1 MALTAGGR
9 LGPYEIVSMIGAG
22 GMGEVYRARDTR
34 LQRDVAI
41 KILPAAFAADVD
53 RVKRFEREAQA
64 LAALNHPNVAHI
76 HGVEEHAHG
85 AALVMEFVEGPTLAD
100 RISAGPMRPEDALP
114 IARQIAEALEA
125 AHESGII
132 HRDLKPANVKLG
144 GRGDAAGS
152 TVKVLDFGLAKAMEG
167 DISRAPEQDPSAPDS
182 STKLSP
188 AMTRAGVVLGTAAY
202 MSPEQARAG
211 AVDRRA
217 DIWAFG
223 CVLFEML
230 SGRPAFDGET
240 VTDVLA
246 AVVRDPPPWQALP
259 AETPAGIRRLLGRCL
274 EKQPRRR
281 LHDIADAR
289 LEIEEA
295 IDAPRTDGTEKAQ
308 AVAMPPGRMRLRE
321 RLAWMTA
328 AALAITAG
336 ALIVPRILEPAASTG
351 PVQRYSLVH
360 RGSEAR
366 FVPGPPQIS
375 PDGRM
380 VVYSAEDRDGRFLL
394 WVRDQDSVEPR
405 RLAGTERYFPGQSPF
420 WHPDSR
426 TIGFFGDA
434 ELKRVSADGGAVQA
448 LVPTHAFSGQA
459 GAWSRNGVILYQ
471 PMEDSPLLKIP
482 EGGGKPEPVT
492 TLPGKGW
499 GHMFPSFLPDGQHF
513 LFTARPYFQP
523 FDRGEAG
530 IYLGSLDGSPPRR
543 LLPDVSNARYVTPG
557 YLLFAR
563 GGVLHAVPFDATTGR
578 LTGDPISL
586 KEKVTVDM
594 EYYQASFSVSETG
607 VIALRQAVDVEG
619 LTQVRLIDRR
629 GTTLAT
635 FGDPRAYTHGSVA
648 PNGRRVAFGI
658 TDVAN
663 ANGDIWIAD
672 ADGKNLQRFVWTRDW
687 EAFPIWR
694 DETHLT
700 YLSADATGAFTLT
713 LRDTTSAGQEDLVK
727 DTRFMM
733 PFSWSA
739 DGVYLIF
746 ERVNDS
752 NGSDLLVWSSTT
764 KKVEPF
770 VSGNIGEG
778 AIFSP
783 DGGWVAYNSS
793 SGGSMGTHVARFPK
807 SGASQSLPVDAAVR
821 SWSRDGREILAI
833 SATQDLVAY
842 PITVTSSRITLGQRT
857 VLIPGPTDFGLR
869 IAAFP
874 DHSKFLIAS
883 RIDPE
888 KGVAEIRLIVG
899 LIDAL
904 REGRLGG
911 STR

>member
-1 MALTAGGR
+1 MALAAGTRVGS
-9 LGPYEIVSMIGAG
+9 YEIVSLVGAG
-22 GMGEVYRARDTR
+22 GMGEVYRARDAR

-41 KILPAAFAADVD
+41 KILPASFAADAD
-53 RVKRFEREAQA
+53 RVRRFEREAQA

-85 AALVMEFVEGPTLAD
+85 PALIMEFVEGPTLAD
-100 RISAGPMRPEDALP
+100 RINAGLMRPEDALP

-167 DISRAPEQDPSAPDS
+167 DISGATKQDPTAPDS

-188 AMTRAGVVLGTAAY
+188 AMTQAGIVLGTAAY

-211 AVDRRA
+211 VVDRRA

-246 AVVRDPPPWQALP
+246 AVVKDPPPWQALP

-281 LHDIADAR
+281 LHHIADAR

-295 IDAPRTDGTEKAQ
+295 IDAPKTDGTGKAES
-308 AVAMPPGRMRLRE
+308 VVPPGRMRLRE

-328 AALAITAG
+328 AVLAITAG
-336 ALIVPRILEPAASTG
+336 ALIVPRMRAPAALTV

-360 RGSEAR
+360 RGSETR
-366 FVPGPPQIS
+366 FLPGPPQIS
-375 PDGRM
+375 PDGRC

-394 WVRDQDSVEPR
+394 WVRDLDGMEPR
-405 RLAGTERYFPGQSPF
+405 RLAGTERYYPGQSPF

-426 TIGFFGDA
+426 TIGFFGDD

-459 GAWSRNGVILYQ
+459 ATWSRSGVILYQ
-471 PMEDSPLLKIP
+471 PMEDSPLFKIA

-543 LLPDVSNARYVTPG
+543 LLPDVSNARYVSPG

-563 GGVLHAVPFDATTGR
+563 GGVLNAVPFDATTGR

-594 EYYQASFSVSETG
+594 DYYQASFSVSVAG
-607 VIALRQAVDVEG
+607 VIALRQAVAVEG

-629 GTTLAT
+629 GTTLTT
-635 FGDPRAYTHGSVA
+635 FGDPRAYTFASIA
-648 PNGRRVAFGI
+648 PSGRQVAFGI

-672 ADGKNLQRFVWTRDW
+672 ADGRNLHRFVWTRDW

-700 YLSADATGAFTLT
+700 YLSADVTGAFTLT
-713 LRDTTSAGQEDLVK
+713 LRDTTSGRQEELVK
-727 DTRFMM
+727 DTRFMI

-739 DGVYLIF
+739 DGAYLIF
-746 ERVNDS
+746 ERVNDA
-752 NGSDLLVWSSTT
+752 NGSDLHVWSSAT
-764 KKVEPF
+764 KKAEPF
-770 VSGNIGEG
+770 VSGIAGSG
-778 AIFSP
+778 GTFSP
-783 DGGWVAYNSS
+783 DGRWVAYNSS
-793 SGGSMGTHVARFPK
+793 SGGSMGTHIARFPK
-807 SGASQSLPVDAAVR
+807 SGVSQSLPVDAAVM

-842 PITVTSSRITLGQRT
+842 PITVSSSRISIGQRT
-857 VLIPGPTDFGLR
+857 VLIPGPTDFGPR

-874 DHSKFLIAS
+874 DHSKLLVAS

-904 REGRLGG
+904 RAGRIAG